1 MSQEGKLVVI
11 SGPSGVGKSTVCE
24 EIMKKPRFER
34 VVTFTTRP
42 PRAGEDKTRDYHF
55 VSRAEFEAGLE
66 KGIFLEHATVHD
78 NLYGT
83 PRKAVEESLRAGNF
97 VLLNIDVKGA
107 AQLRALPDMRAQM
120 TSIFL
125 LPPDEETL
133 EGRLAGRATED
144 AAKVAERLRAA
155 KEEMLEK
162 DHYDHLVVNN
172 DLQEAVHEI
181 IEHVGYAA

>member
-1 MSQEGKLVVI
+1 
-11 SGPSGVGKSTVCE
+11 
-24 EIMKKPRFER
+24 
-34 VVTFTTRP
+34 
-42 PRAGEDKTRDYHF
+42 
-55 VSRAEFEAGLE
+55 
-66 KGIFLEHATVHD
+66 
-78 NLYGT
+78 
-83 PRKAVEESLRAGNF
+83 
-97 VLLNIDVKGA
+97 
-107 AQLRALPDMRAQM
+107 M